1 MPDKVAFVSSAY
13 LITAVTRKPL
23 YLPLQQRLLL
33 AENETAFANMW
44 ETLVSVNKHKQKFIF
59 ECKGHIIKKNIYI
72 YIRGVTISQTE
83 PKDRDTP
90 PTIRIAELSWRT
102 AVLSRPLLPI
112 VEVNG
117 TYL

>member
-1 MPDKVAFVSSAY
+1 M
-13 LITAVTRKPL
+13 
-23 YLPLQQRLLL
+23 LL
-33 AENETAFANMW
+33 AYECLMTEQLRCRTGQDWDKNEGKEISDASRPSHKPTTNS
-44 ETLVSVNKHKQKFIF
+44 ETTDSPFLY
-59 ECKGHIIKKNIYI
+59 GHRI

>member
-59 ECKGHIIKKNIYI
+59 ECKGHIIKKKIYI
-72 YIRGVTISQTE
+72 YIYICYVF
-83 PKDRDTP
+83 PV
-90 PTIRIAELSWRT
+90 RT
-102 AVLSRPLLPI
+102 FDIDKNSDLDLWMDLTHRHITHP
-112 VEVNG
+112 
-117 TYL
+117 